1 MSPVLAVTTQPNPT
15 GSMLNMLVMMGFVFF
30 FLYFAVLRPQ
40 NKQRKEHEEMM
51 KTLKAGDRIQT
62 SGGILGVV
70 LSVKDNA
77 VSIRSADSKLEVT
90 KAAITA
96 VLDRSS
102 GSPAS

>member
-1 MSPVLAVTTQPNPT
+1 MQQNPT
-15 GSMLNMLVMMGFVFF
+15 GQMLNMLVMMGFVFF

-40 NKQRKEHEEMM
+40 NKQKKEHEEMM
-51 KTLKAGDRIQT
+51 KTLKAGDKVQT

-77 VSIRSADSKLEVT
+77 VSIRSADSKLEIT

-96 VLDRSS
+96 VLERSS
-102 GSPAS
+102 SSPAS